1 MRKNPCSPQ
10 VKTREGK
17 MRLRFPAVFFREGDV
32 IVSLCPVLNVSSF
45 GETEEGAERSLIEA
59 VAAFIRGC
67 NELGTLEEVLEESGY
82 RRENEVW
89 VAPSFIGM
97 REPEVA
103 VA

>member
-1 MRKNPCSPQ
+1 
-10 VKTREGK
+10 
-17 MRLRFPAVFFREGDV
+17 MRLRFPAVFFREGDLV
-32 IVSLCPVLNVSSF
+32 VSLCPVLNVSSF
-45 GETEEGAERSLIEA
+45 GETQDEAEQSLIEA

-82 RRENEVW
+82 RQEKGIW
-89 VAPSFIGM
+89 VAPAFIGM